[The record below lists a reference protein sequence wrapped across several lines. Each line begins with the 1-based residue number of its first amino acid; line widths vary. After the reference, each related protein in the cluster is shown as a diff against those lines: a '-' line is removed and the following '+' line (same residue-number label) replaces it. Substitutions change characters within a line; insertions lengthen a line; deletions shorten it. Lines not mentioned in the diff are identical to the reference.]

1 MKKYFIY
8 IFFFLFLGTTFL
20 FAQTHL
26 SVPLNHRVYE
36 LLDYAQIK
44 GLISQ
49 LPTKKPYS
57 RDLTLKLL
65 DEVLNSASLTTSQA
79 AVFEK
84 ARRSLAPAL
93 PQAPVYSVGKYRWE
107 HEGASAEIGGYWDS
121 KLDMNFNIPSLSQR
135 HWLSLY
141 AQGDI
146 GSRFS
151 YKYDLGLG
159 LMRLRHN
166 AYPVNGYSK
175 DFDGVQ
181 FVLKKSSYNFAVD
194 SEDIAAGIR
203 MEPEVALSLYK
214 DKIHIN
220 FSRIRRDWGAGDG
233 NLILSRTARPFIAAD
248 FSVRP
253 LPWLNFYYI
262 NGTLEFLGPNL
273 KAAAEEF
280 QVTYG
285 ASGVEL
291 LFDKYG
297 FLNLTSS
304 VVYPKRPEQGYW
316 HPGLFPVIYQ
326 FYIGDFDNM
335 QLGLAAGGTIPKY
348 LRLYASVFVDEVN
361 FQVGNFFH
369 KDRNMYA
376 FQTGLKGLLP
386 FLPLG
391 TAILQYT
398 KVEPYM
404 YTHPLTE
411 VPWYGSK
418 KIDSTYINHGEPLG
432 YKLDPNSD
440 ELKLK
445 VSAIPLSYLDV
456 QGCYTMVRHGTTYG
470 SDKVDGSSYNDKLDY
485 SYSGKLNNAQKGEIY
500 YKDFLRDGT
509 YQWIHSLGIAL
520 TADLREALNLPLPVS
535 ASIGYTFSYSYHTDK
550 NIHHVQDTDYKD
562 SFSNYLSLSFK
573 IY

>member
-57 RDLTLKLL
+57 HELALKLL
-65 DEVLNSASLTTSQA
+65 DEVLNSASLTTKEASI
-79 AVFEK
+79 FEK
-84 ARRSLAPAL
+84 ARDSLTPSL
-93 PQAPVYSVGKYRWE
+93 PKAPVYSVGKYRWE
-107 HEGASAEIGGYWDS
+107 HEGASAEIGGYWTS
-121 KLDMNFNIPSLSQR
+121 GFNANFNIPSLSQR

-166 AYPVNGYSK
+166 AYPANIYSK

-470 SDKVDGSSYNDKLDY
+470 SNKVDGSSYNEQLDY
-485 SYSGKLNNAQKGEIY
+485 SGDVNTY

-520 TADLREALNLPLPVS
+520 TADLQEALNLPLPVS
-535 ASIGYTFSYSYHTDK
+535 ASIGYTVSYSYHTDA
-550 NIHHVQDTDYKD
+550 NMHHVQNTDYKD